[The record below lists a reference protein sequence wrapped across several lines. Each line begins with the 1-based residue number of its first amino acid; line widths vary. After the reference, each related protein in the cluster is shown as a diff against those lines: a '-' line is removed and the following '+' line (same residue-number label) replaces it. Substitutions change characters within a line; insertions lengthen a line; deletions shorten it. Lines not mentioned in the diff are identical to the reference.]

1 MCGELDRKK
10 LINLVI
16 QLTQKSLE
24 LEEQLEQARKREK
37 IWYELWRE
45 KN

>member
-1 MCGELDRKK
+1 MNEERTKTEL
-10 LINLVI
+10 IALVL
-16 QLTQKSLE
+16 QLTKKSLE

>member
-1 MCGELDRKK
+1 MKQEMQKED
-10 LINLVI
+10 LIQIIL
-16 QLTQKSLE
+16 QLTKKNFE
-24 LEEQLEQARKREK
+24 LEEQLLQARKREK

>member
-1 MCGELDRKK
+1 MDREMTNSELTKLALQLMRK
-10 LINLVI
+10 N
-16 QLTQKSLE
+16 LE
-24 LEEQLEQARKREK
+24 LEEQLKQARKREK